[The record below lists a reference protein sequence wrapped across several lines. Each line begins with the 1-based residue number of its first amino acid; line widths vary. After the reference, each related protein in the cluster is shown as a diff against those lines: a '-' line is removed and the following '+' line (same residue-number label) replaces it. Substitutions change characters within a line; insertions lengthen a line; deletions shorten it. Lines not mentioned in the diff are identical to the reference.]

1 MPRWVPPLST
11 YRGSAGA
18 YKLPLIGA
26 YEAKFRDFMFVD
38 IINSVSRTL
47 SFPARERSALT
58 SSPWG
63 EGLTELSLS
72 TLWHSRNW
80 SDLSDDEF
88 VLFIPNLMRD
98 GHTEFNPAAR
108 FRSAVLGRLRT
119 SLLVLG
125 GDPRKALR
133 HVTEIGALSGIYQDD
148 ELEAV
153 ISRDP
158 TREEYALA
166 RRLKSGLPTDWRT
179 ETAIFSSLGCLLRG
193 EEAAS
198 PLLTDALIA
207 SIHTAFNAAYVCPSQ
222 TYAHEL
228 LCVGAWLG
236 ILLRNRS
243 ALMPEF
249 IAHVLLDS
257 LDPSQRDDPVHQ
269 ILRHHVERTGGDPH
283 LLQQA
288 KRVLKSGR
296 PVIVRPW
303 RPIFATPPPAHVT

>member
-1 MPRWVPPLST
+1 
-11 YRGSAGA
+11 
-18 YKLPLIGA
+18 
-26 YEAKFRDFMFVD
+26 MFVD

-47 SFPARERSALT
+47 SFPTAERSALA
-58 SSPWG
+58 SGPWG

-72 TLWHSRNW
+72 TLWRSRNW

-88 VLFIPNLMRD
+88 VLFIPNLMHD
-98 GHTEFNPAAR
+98 GHPEFNPVAR
-108 FRSAVLGRLRT
+108 FRSAALGRLRT

-133 HVTEIGALSGIYQDD
+133 YVIETGALSGIYQDD

-153 ISRDP
+153 ISCDP

-179 ETAIFSSLGCLLRG
+179 ETAIFSSLSSLLRG
-193 EEAAS
+193 EAAS
-198 PLLTDALIA
+198 PPLTDALIA
-207 SIHTAFNAAYVCPSQ
+207 SIHTAFNAAYVCPSHAY
-222 TYAHEL
+222 THEL
-228 LCVGAWLG
+228 LGMGAWLG
-236 ILLRNRS
+236 ILLRDRS

-249 IAHVLLDS
+249 VAHGLLDS
-257 LDPSQRDDPVHQ
+257 LDSSQRDDLVRQ
-269 ILRHHVERTGGDPH
+269 ILRRHVERTGGAPH

-296 PVIVRPW
+296 PIVVRPG
-303 RPIFATPPPAHVT
+303 RPIFATRPPAHVT